1 MGWIGGGGGEGR
13 DGPVRFGSA
22 HLIYLEYALLLYV
35 TVWWWAVNEYCI
47 GGVWSVAA
55 TVIICSGDD
64 FFCVVGF
71 Q

>member
-1 MGWIGGGGGEGR
+1 MRWTGSIWLGPSYIFRVCFIVIRYCLVVGGE
-13 DGPVRFGSA
+13 
-22 HLIYLEYALLLYV
+22 
-35 TVWWWAVNEYCI
+35 NEYCI